1 MVWLK
6 RLGIIVFSLLLVVTV
21 VGALRAPVWTVEV
34 AQDIAAPVS
43 AIHEELVDFRRWK
56 TWAGWDADVDPDA
69 EYTYTGKTRGQGSAW
84 SWKGPVMGQ
93 GRMMMTKADPAQG
106 VWFDEAIES
115 DEFNARGSITHT
127 DLGDGTTRVV
137 WRDEGRLPSI
147 IGGLVSPFVVS
158 ALEKHFAAA
167 LVRLKE
173 RVETRELRYARLP
186 QTQVHG
192 SVHALISERDWST
205 KVDLSELSIV
215 RTIGVGMLK
224 DLRGYVTFVE
234 GGAWLAEAMDGRIA
248 DRVTAEPTGEAAMM
262 VVAKVD
268 RWRASAISKEVPFDQ
283 IGAQIS
289 ARISQVG
296 LPTDRPIPFRLRGD
310 IVNAVWHVVDGD
322 RIDETMKTAAEIKRT
337 GHLQTR
343 SRVKADIVGF
353 YAPKQGGVI
362 TEHGQ
367 AVRAHIVVPIER
379 VSGHL
384 DSGMIQPMS
393 VLLLPDIS
401 E

>member
-6 RLGIIVFSLLLVVTV
+6 RLGILIFSLVLVVLV
-21 VGALRAPVWTVEV
+21 IGALRVPVWSVEV
-34 AQDIAAPVS
+34 AQDIAAPIS

-69 EYTYTGKTRGQGSAW
+69 EYTYTGASRGEGSKW
-84 SWKGPVMGQ
+84 SWNGPVMGQ
-93 GRMMMTKADPAQG
+93 GRMTMTKADAAEG
-106 VWFDEAIES
+106 IWFDEAIES
-115 DEFNARGSITHT
+115 EEINATGSITYR
-127 DLGDGTTRVV
+127 DLGDGKTRVL
-137 WRDEGRLPSI
+137 WRDEGRLPPVV
-147 IGGLVSPFVVS
+147 GGLVSSFVAS
-158 ALEKHFAAA
+158 GLRTHFAAA
-167 LVRLKE
+167 LVRLKA
-173 RVETRELRYARLP
+173 RVESREQRFARLP

-192 SVHALISERDWST
+192 SVHALVDERDWST
-205 KVDLSELSIV
+205 KVDLSDLSIV

-224 DLRGYVTFVE
+224 DMKGYITLAK
-234 GGAWLAEAMDGRIA
+234 GGAWLAEALDGRVA

-262 VVAKVD
+262 VTAQVD
-268 RWRASAISKEVPFDQ
+268 RWRASAISKEVPFTE
-283 IGAQIS
+283 IGKQIS

-310 IVNAVWHVVDGD
+310 IVNAVWHVIDGD
-322 RIDETMKTAAEIKRT
+322 RIDETMKTPEAIKRA

-343 SRVKADIVGF
+343 ARVKAEVVGF

-362 TEHGQ
+362 TDHGQ

-384 DSGMIQPMS
+384 DNGMIQPMS

-401 E
+401 Q